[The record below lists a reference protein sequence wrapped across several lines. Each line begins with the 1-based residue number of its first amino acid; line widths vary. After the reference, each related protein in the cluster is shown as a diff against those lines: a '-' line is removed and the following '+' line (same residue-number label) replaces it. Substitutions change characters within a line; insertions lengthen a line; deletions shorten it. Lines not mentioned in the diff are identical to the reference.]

1 MQSIPVKKYEK
12 LSSEVNVQGRA
23 VVTKITDYR
32 QGVVLYEVICGENK
46 TVFKTLEE
54 ARKHLA
60 AIPKSAPR
68 PGFSESGVGKISESP
83 AL

>member
-1 MQSIPVKKYEK
+1 MQSIPVKKFEK
-12 LSSEVNVQGRA
+12 LSSEVTVKGRA

-32 QGVVLYEVICGENK
+32 RGVVFYEVICGETK

-60 AIPKSAPR
+60 AIPKSEPR
-68 PGFSESGVGKISESP
+68 AGFSQTRIGTINESP